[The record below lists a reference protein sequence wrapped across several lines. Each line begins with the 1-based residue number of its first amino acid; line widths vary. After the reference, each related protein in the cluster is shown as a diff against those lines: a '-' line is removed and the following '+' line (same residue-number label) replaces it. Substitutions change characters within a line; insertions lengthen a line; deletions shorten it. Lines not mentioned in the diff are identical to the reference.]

1 MLLGDLNGDLISQ
14 KCYVLEF
21 QTVTVIVKIKQLSS
35 SILATF

>member
-1 MLLGDLNGDLISQ
+1 MLLGDLSGDLISQ

-21 QTVTVIVKIKQLSS
+21 QTVTVIVTIKQLSS